1 MITDNEDY
9 DDDNDEDNR
18 VDDGEMME
26 KMMIMALENTRR

>member
-26 KMMIMALENTRR
+26 KMMIMALKTRR